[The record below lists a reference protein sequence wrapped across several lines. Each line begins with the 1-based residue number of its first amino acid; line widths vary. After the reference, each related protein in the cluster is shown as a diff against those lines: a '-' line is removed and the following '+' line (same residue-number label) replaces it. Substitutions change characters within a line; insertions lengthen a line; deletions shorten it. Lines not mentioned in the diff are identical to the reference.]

1 MPYES
6 EGSLKLYLR
15 EISKTPLLTA
25 EEEIALSERIKNGDF
40 KANFQL
46 IEAPV
51 VPKEVSESLKSKT
64 NIA

>member
-1 MPYES
+1 MTKLKIKYLPTGDNS
-6 EGSLKLYLR
+6 EV
-15 EISKTPLLTA
+15 TP
-25 EEEIALSERIKNGDF
+25 ERRERIKNGDF
-40 KANFQL
+40 KADFQL

>member
-1 MPYES
+1 MTKLKIKYLPTGDIS
-6 EGSLKLYLR
+6 EA
-15 EISKTPLLTA
+15 TP
-25 EEEIALSERIKNGDF
+25 ERWGRIKNGDF
-40 KANFQL
+40 NTHFQL

>member
-1 MPYES
+1 MTKLKIKYLPTGDIS
-6 EGSLKLYLR
+6 EVTHER
-15 EISKTPLLTA
+15 W
-25 EEEIALSERIKNGDF
+25 ERIKNGDF